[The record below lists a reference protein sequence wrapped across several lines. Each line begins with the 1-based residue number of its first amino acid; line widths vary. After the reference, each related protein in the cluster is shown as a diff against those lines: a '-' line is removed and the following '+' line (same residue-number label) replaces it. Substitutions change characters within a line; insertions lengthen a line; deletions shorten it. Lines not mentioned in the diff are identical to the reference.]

1 MSGKSASA
9 APDNHAVVDAA
20 QLQLERLSAADAPYD
35 TPRFKVDPEHLHVA
49 LQLQFASP
57 GILVERLLGAPERRH
72 PSRSSVESVRSRGVM
87 QRASAAPKLRDT
99 DSMSTAHRC
108 REMQTATRSRQC
120 DTPMKYPSGEVTTG
134 APTPL

>member
-57 GILVERLLGAPERRH
+57 GILVERLLGAPERRTE
-72 PSRSSVESVRSRGVM
+72 PFVRRERPLPGGHAAGKR
-87 QRASAAPKLRDT
+87 RA
-99 DSMSTAHRC
+99 
-108 REMQTATRSRQC
+108 
-120 DTPMKYPSGEVTTG
+120 EVTRHRLDVDG
-134 APTPL
+134 TPLPRDADGNPLTAVRHPDEVPLGRGDLSDRWIV